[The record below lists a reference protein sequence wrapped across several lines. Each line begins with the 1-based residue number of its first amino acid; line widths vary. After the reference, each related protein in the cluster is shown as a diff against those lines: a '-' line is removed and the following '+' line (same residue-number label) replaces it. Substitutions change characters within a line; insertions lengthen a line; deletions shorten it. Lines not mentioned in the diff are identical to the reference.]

1 MKRNH
6 KLPGFYA
13 QVTAIYTLTLF
24 TCLKTTNQNEE
35 GD

>member
-13 QVTAIYTLTLF
+13 QVTAKHILALF
-24 TCLKTTNQNEE
+24 TYFKTTNQNEE